1 MTDEPAA
8 VATIVIVNSGSTNRP
23 GYEITV
29 HESGTLVC
37 RETPPR
43 GGTDREAG
51 GRSRAVPREVLT
63 RIFDDVRAALPFSQ
77 YADPGCPK
85 SKSFGVVIRIHYGR
99 EQSPDLACP
108 VHDSRLEA
116 LVRDVRDIERIAT
129 RGLQSDEI

>member
-8 VATIVIVNSGSTNRP
+8 AETIVIVNSGSTNRP

-29 HESGTLVC
+29 HESGTLVY
-37 RETPPR
+37 RETPSR
-43 GGTDREAG
+43 GGTDRGTG

-77 YADPGCPK
+77 YSDPGCPK
-85 SKSFGVVIRIHYGR
+85 SKSFGVVIRIRHGR

-108 VHDSRLEA
+108 VHDRRLEA
-116 LVRDVRDIERIAT
+116 LVKDVRDIERIAAPGT
-129 RGLQSDEI
+129 RSEEA